1 MSNSDVR
8 KWAMQCIALGFLGIA
23 GIIWLIKGDN
33 TNAAWALGAL
43 AGYAFKNG
51 VVPAVSKNV

>member
-1 MSNSDVR
+1 M
-8 KWAMQCIALGFLGIA
+8 AIGFLGIA
-23 GIIWLIKGDN
+23 GISWLWLGDD

-51 VVPAVSKNV
+51 VLKK

>member
-1 MSNSDVR
+1 
-8 KWAMQCIALGFLGIA
+8 MQCIALGFLGIA

>member
-1 MSNSDVR
+1 MEVNN
-8 KWAMQCIALGFLGIA
+8 KAILQYIAIGFLGIA
-23 GIIWLIKGDN
+23 GLMWLWKGDN

-51 VVPAVSKNV
+51 IYNKVK